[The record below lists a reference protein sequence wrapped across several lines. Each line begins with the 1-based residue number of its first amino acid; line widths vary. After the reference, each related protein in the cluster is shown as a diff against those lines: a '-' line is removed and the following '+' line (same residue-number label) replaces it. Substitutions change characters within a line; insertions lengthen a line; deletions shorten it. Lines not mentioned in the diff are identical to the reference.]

1 MIAINQKR
9 CYRGSMYRNVT
20 MLFLAFAVLFGSI
33 HALPWSHGH
42 IVVHEH
48 AHNAAHDDYGD
59 ADLGSGDEEPAKK
72 ADASGDIGH
81 QHSMPMGVE
90 GAGNDFDASD
100 IKRQSVSLIAQ
111 TTIPPS
117 YSRAPPTQPP
127 QPDPFAT
134 GEPLARPV

>member
-1 MIAINQKR
+1 MIAINQER
-9 CYRGSMYRNVT
+9 CYLGSMYRHVT

-42 IVVHEH
+42 VDAHEH
-48 AHNAAHDDYGD
+48 SHEAAHDDHED
-59 ADLGSGDEEPAKK
+59 ADLGSGDEQPAKK
-72 ADASGDIGH
+72 ADVSGDIGH
-81 QHSMPMGVE
+81 QHSMPTGVE
-90 GAGNDFDASD
+90 SAGNDFDASD

-127 QPDPFAT
+127 SA
-134 GEPLARPV
+134 

>member
-1 MIAINQKR
+1 MIAINQER
-9 CYRGSMYRNVT
+9 CYLGLMSRHVT

-42 IVVHEH
+42 VDAHEH
-48 AHNAAHDDYGD
+48 SHEAADDDHED
-59 ADLGSGDEEPAKK
+59 ADLGSGDKQPAKK
-72 ADASGDIGH
+72 ADVSGDIGH
-81 QHSMPMGVE
+81 QHSMPTGVE
-90 GAGNDFDASD
+90 SASNEFDAGD

-127 QPDPFAT
+127 SA
-134 GEPLARPV
+134 